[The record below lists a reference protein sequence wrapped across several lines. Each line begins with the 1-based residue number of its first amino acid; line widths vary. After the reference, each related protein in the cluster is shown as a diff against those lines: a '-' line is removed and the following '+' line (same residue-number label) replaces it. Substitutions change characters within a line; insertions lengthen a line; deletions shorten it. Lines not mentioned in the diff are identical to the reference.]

1 MMGLRVTM
9 VGAMTLF
16 VACDLSSQPFLV
28 VGAPL
33 SGGVA
38 EPELVEMSLEQRR
51 ALGAFVADGVVRCTG
66 TLVGPRHVLTARH
79 CFVREPDLGRFRFV
93 LADELGKR
101 VGRYR
106 GTLGLESVV
115 SHPVHDVAVVTL
127 AYAPRRAVEP
137 LIMARGAPDDLV
149 GEDVEVAGAGLGS
162 MGQMRFGLFA
172 VTDIEAG
179 RIRVEAEAPL
189 GQCSGDSGGPWLV
202 WGEDGPV
209 VVGVTST
216 SAPSCGSPA
225 FGVRVDVV
233 APWIDAVVSG
243 LE

>member
-16 VACDLSSQPFLV
+16 VACDLSSQPFRV
-28 VGAPL
+28 EEAAL
-33 SGGVA
+33 SAGVA
-38 EPELVEMSLEQRR
+38 EPELVELTREQRR
-51 ALGAFVADGVVRCTG
+51 ALGAFVAEGVVRCTG
-66 TLVGPRHVLTARH
+66 TLISPRHVLTARH
-79 CFVREPDLGRFRFV
+79 CFAREPDLERFTFV
-93 LADELGKR
+93 LADELGTR
-101 VGRYR
+101 DGRYR
-106 GTLGLESVV
+106 GTLGLASVV

-127 AYAPRRAVEP
+127 MFAPRRAVEP
-137 LIMARGAPDDLV
+137 LAIARLTPDDLV

-216 SAPSCGSPA
+216 SAPNCGSPA

-233 APWIDAVVSG
+233 APWIDAVLSG
-243 LE
+243 S